1 MGRPGTTIS
10 IITPDQLFIMD
21 KFQKQLGIRLQQVVM
36 QYGKLADASEVK
48 NSGNSRPSARNAEA
62 PITSAKSPK
71 PERERDNGGGRQ
83 AALDEMVAGA
93 AGARKE
99 KKQAQER
106 KTASGSSV
114 PGKGA
119 GHSAAAKPQAKAK
132 TSAKVSKAVRERER
146 KDKGALNGSRPNA
159 AAGSILVMIAYS
171 DK

>member
-99 KKQAQER
+99 KEASAR
-106 KTASGSSV
+106 KEKKLRVAV
-114 PGKGA
+114 PC
-119 GHSAAAKPQAKAK
+119 QAKVPDIQPPPSRRQKPRLLPRYQRLYASVNAK
-132 TSAKVSKAVRERER
+132 IKAR
-146 KDKGALNGSRPNA
+146 
-159 AAGSILVMIAYS
+159 
-171 DK
+171 